1 MLSQLKELKKVQS
14 EQQAWKDAHE
24 AEIHQYIDA
33 AMLKEMK
40 ANDYQE
46 GLL

>member
-14 EQQAWKDAHE
+14 EQQALKDTHE
-24 AEIHQYIDA
+24 VEIHRYIDTA
-33 AMLKEMK
+33 TLKEMK
-40 ANDYQE
+40 AKDYQE